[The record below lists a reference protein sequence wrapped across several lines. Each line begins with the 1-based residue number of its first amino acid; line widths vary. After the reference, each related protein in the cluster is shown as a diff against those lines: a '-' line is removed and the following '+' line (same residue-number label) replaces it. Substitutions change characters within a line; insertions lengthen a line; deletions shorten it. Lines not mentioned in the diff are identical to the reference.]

1 MPQGAFARDRE
12 KFYRIEF
19 ETPTPNFRQKLGLWL
34 GHFGFHCVATY
45 RFGQWA
51 LRFHRRHFLLGLPLR
66 LLHFVL
72 NLNMRLLHHVELHVV
87 GIGPGLHIGHACG
100 IYMGATSIG
109 DNLSVTHHVTVG
121 VGHSGGKEGK
131 PHIGNNVWI
140 GTGAIVAGAIHVGD
154 NVTISPGTFLS
165 RTIPDA
171 CLVGGNPGRVLANNY
186 NNDKLLSTDG
196 GGAYPNRE
204 GTIPVNGPCAT
215 IRR

>member
-1 MPQGAFARDRE
+1 V
-12 KFYRIEF
+12 I
-19 ETPTPNFRQKLGLWL
+19 
-34 GHFGFHCVATY
+34 
-45 RFGQWA
+45 
-51 LRFHRRHFLLGLPLR
+51 
-66 LLHFVL
+66 
-72 NLNMRLLHHVELHVV
+72 HHVELNVAD
-87 GIGPGLHIGHACG
+87 IGPGLYIGHASSLFV
-100 IYMGATSIG
+100 GADSIG
-109 DNLSVTHHVTVG
+109 DNFSVTHNVTIG
-121 VGHSGGKEGK
+121 QGHSHGGEGK
-131 PHIGNNVWI
+131 PSIGNNVWV
-140 GTGAIVAGAIHVGD
+140 GTGAVVAGAIHVGD